1 MALSRVVAG
10 LAVGV
15 LAAVL
20 PAGSPAAQ
28 ASAALPP
35 CPQIFGHGGYPS
47 GANGADT
54 WNRDQVRQPNNP
66 TAIRKYKGWG
76 AAGVE
81 ADLQLTK
88 DGTKAVMWHNT
99 STWGL
104 SGAKKNI
111 TDIWW
116 AAGDTALKGRTINRG
131 IFKGETVST
140 FREWLAAM
148 KTDGMIGLVEIKP
161 ETRQFLL
168 GADAT
173 IKSRAWAE
181 VLDPVKERYGSQE
194 IILYSH
200 DAGIA
205 AELKRRVTAAGLA
218 RVLTGG
224 PIWPEVTKWEEPPPS
239 WKLNESAWQAA
250 LDQSTKRVATD
261 YTSQLSAW
269 LKGKCQ

>member
-250 LDQSTKRVATD
+250 LDRSTKRVATD

>member
-1 MALSRVVAG
+1 MAVS
-10 LAVGV
+10 
-15 LAAVL
+15 LAALMVASL
-20 PAGSPAAQ
+20 LTSP
-28 ASAALPP
+28 SAALPA
-35 CPQIFGHGGYPS
+35 CPQIFGHGGYPT
-47 GANGADT
+47 GANA
-54 WNRDQVRQPNNP
+54 WERDQVRQPNNP
-66 TAIRKYKGWG
+66 TAIRRYQGWG
-76 AAGVE
+76 ASGVE

-104 SGAKKNI
+104 TGVKKNI

-131 IFKGETVST
+131 LFQGETVYT

-148 KTDGMIGLVEIKP
+148 RSAGMVGLVEIKP
-161 ETRQFLL
+161 EARQSLL
-168 GADAT
+168 SSNAS

-181 VLDPVKERYGSQE
+181 VLDPVKENYQSQE

-200 DAGIA
+200 DSALT
-205 AELKRRVTAAGLA
+205 AELKNRVSAAGMTK
-218 RVLTGG
+218 VLSGG

-239 WKLNESAWQAA
+239 WTLNENAWKAA
-250 LDQSTKRVATD
+250 LESGAKRVATD
-261 YTSQLSAW
+261 YTPQFSAW